1 MSASKEKIYRYGRGG
16 SDPEHQRH
24 QADIQALFA
33 GHSRLRRMTERLP
46 NGIRAC
52 TASDDPT
59 LALIL
64 RRHAADMK
72 ARFAK
77 GRAIRSWDPLFAALF
92 EQREKIRVALF
103 EREDGICAELTCD
116 DPTLV
121 PLILAHDATLHRFI
135 QEGSARAEEAAA
147 TFCRSRVG
155 CAARSKP
162 APAGHIHSPGARP
175 PGAADERPPRSEP

>member
-1 MSASKEKIYRYGRGG
+1 MSESKEKIYRHGRGG
-16 SDPEHQRH
+16 SDPEHQAH

-33 GHSRLRRMTERLP
+33 GHTRLRRVTEPLS

-52 TASDDPT
+52 TTSDDPA
-59 LALIL
+59 LAVIL

-77 GRAIRSWDPLFAALF
+77 GRAIRSWDPLFAELF

-116 DPTLV
+116 DPALV
-121 PLILAHDATLHRFI
+121 PLLLAHDATLHRFI
-135 QEGSARAEEAAA
+135 QEGSTRAEDASPMPEAQ
-147 TFCRSRVG
+147 RG
-155 CAARSKP
+155 
-162 APAGHIHSPGARP
+162 
-175 PGAADERPPRSEP
+175 